1 MTKNKDF
8 KNLIRE
14 RMRSTGENFTCARP
28 ALLTDTP
35 PPDVGDNHHR
45 KHPVPPLADSKA
57 EAFKAKT
64 LTTFMPAG
72 ELVSIPTK
80 RKALVVILREILTTF
95 ETETVYSEK
104 EINAVLRLFHPDF
117 ARLRRELID
126 YGYLDR
132 NAHTG
137 QYWVNSPLPVRS
149 GNLIQEAAAFETFLR

>member
-1 MTKNKDF
+1 MTKHKDF
-8 KNLIRE
+8 KHLVRE
-14 RMRSTGENFTCARP
+14 RMSSTGENFTTARG
-28 ALLTDTP
+28 ALLNDTTP
-35 PPDVGDNHHR
+35 PTVGNNHRRNHT
-45 KHPVPPLADSKA
+45 VPALADSKV

-72 ELVSIPTK
+72 ELVSFPTK
-80 RKALVVILREILTTF
+80 RKALVVILLEILTTF

-149 GNLIQEAAAFETFLR
+149 GNLIQEAEVFEAFLR

>member
-14 RMRSTGENFTCARP
+14 RMRSTGENFTCARA
-28 ALLTDTP
+28 ALLTDTT

-80 RKALVVILREILTTF
+80 RKALVVILLEILTAF
-95 ETETVYSEK
+95 ENKRIYSEK
-104 EINAVLRLFHPDF
+104 AVNAILMGHHSDF

-126 YGYLDR
+126 YGYLGR

-137 QYWVNSPLPVRS
+137 QYWVSSSLPARS